1 MSEKKRGLGRGL
13 SALLPREEGGAGVRE
28 LPIGQLQPNRLQ
40 PRSQFDDAGLEE
52 LAASIRAQGI
62 LQPIVVN
69 ALNANSYAIIAGERR
84 WRAAQRAGLATV
96 PVVLRDVR
104 DDQHRLELALV
115 ENVQRADL
123 NAVEEADAYRLLAEK
138 FALTHDQIAERV
150 GKSRVAVTNALR
162 LLRLPEAVLD
172 LLRAGQL
179 TAGQARPLLALDDPA
194 AAVRLAERA
203 VRQGLAARA
212 IEAIVSPSGSK
223 RRTAP
228 EAEPHAAAAADKLTR
243 LLQTKVEID
252 RRGKGGALRIR
263 FHSEE
268 ELMRLYDLLV
278 KAASRA

>member
-1 MSEKKRGLGRGL
+1 
-13 SALLPREEGGAGVRE
+13 
-28 LPIGQLQPNRLQ
+28 
-40 PRSQFDDAGLEE
+40 
-52 LAASIRAQGI
+52 
-62 LQPIVVN
+62 
-69 ALNANSYAIIAGERR
+69 
-84 WRAAQRAGLATV
+84 
-96 PVVLRDVR
+96 VLRDVR

-203 VRQGLAARA
+203 VRQGLSARA
-212 IEAIVSPSGSK
+212 IEAMVSPSVSK

>member
-13 SALLPREEGGAGVRE
+13 SALLPREEGGSGVRE

-40 PRSQFDDAGLEE
+40 PRSQFDDAGLDE

-69 ALNANSYAIIAGERR
+69 SLNANSYAIIAGERR

-138 FALTHDQIAERV
+138 FSLTHDQIAERV

-203 VRQGLAARA
+203 VRQGLSARA
-212 IEAIVSPSGSK
+212 IESMVSPSVSK

-228 EAEPHAAAAADKLTR
+228 ETEPHAAAAADKLTR